1 MKPSNKDIY
10 NCFRQ
15 LLRKH
20 FREYKPDEIHVHEI
34 VQCMRK
40 SWYERKYYSER
51 LQHLSDTKCVIL
63 GLGIAVH
70 ESLEKI
76 FSNVF
81 KTQGEKAFKRRV
93 YINGIAVDIVGT
105 IDLYRDD
112 MIMDIKTVNKIPD
125 EPYLHHYL
133 QMQAYMWLTDM
144 DTAYIIYICKRDG
157 KVKVLPVKRDE
168 RVISQLLERAHYYY
182 TCISSGIKPR
192 PEKSYLCRYCE
203 YAFECE
209 SILDGDPNDK

>member
-1 MKPSNKDIY
+1 
-10 NCFRQ
+10 
-15 LLRKH
+15 
-20 FREYKPDEIHVHEI
+20 
-34 VQCMRK
+34 MRK
-40 SWYERKYYSER
+40 SYYERKYYSER

-70 ESLEKI
+70 ESLERI

-81 KTQGEKAFKRRV
+81 KTQSEKVFKKRIHV
-93 YINGIAVDIVGT
+93 NGIGVDIVGT
-105 IDLYRDD
+105 IDLYADGTV
-112 MIMDIKTVNKIPD
+112 MDIKTVNKIPD

-133 QMQAYMWLTDM
+133 QLQAYMWLTD
-144 DTAYIIYICKRDG
+144 TYVSYIIYICKRDG
-157 KVKVLPVKRDE
+157 KVKIFTINRDE
-168 RVISQLLERAHYYY
+168 RAISQLLERAHYYY

-209 SILDGDPNDK
+209 SILNGDNNDG